1 MLLVLI
7 QCTISSIAQSSFAT
21 IVVDYQTL
29 QFEGGYLSYHASPNS
44 LVDSVP
50 LKVSYIAPNDFGGI
64 TFTFNKD
71 TIFDAEM
78 VWFGGGQIYFPEILS
93 VDSPFTNS
101 NIKTQMPVNTSYFD
115 RRGEITTNQDFI
127 RTADSA
133 WNIIESYYITH
144 HLNDIGL
151 RVGIYLFEP
160 DPVGRKKN
168 NKWILF
174 LYGDEKVVGLNN
186 PSFPSLKLY
195 PNPTTE
201 KLCVSLANNYQ
212 DIKISIVNNEG
223 QLILQKCYHNASS
236 FSIDLSNLNRGLY
249 HLILE
254 ADSKKW
260 LERIIVR

>member
-1 MLLVLI
+1 MLLVLF
-7 QCTISSIAQSSFAT
+7 QCTISSVAQSSFAT

-50 LKVSYIAPNDFGGI
+50 LKVSYIPPNDFGGI
-64 TFTFNKD
+64 TFTYNAD
-71 TIFDAEM
+71 TIFDAEI
-78 VWFGGGQIYFPEILS
+78 VWFGRGQILFPKIFS
-93 VDSPFTNS
+93 SDSPFINS
-101 NIKTQMPVNTSYFD
+101 NIKTQMPVNISYFNE
-115 RRGEITTNQDFI
+115 RGNFTTDENFI
-127 RTADSA
+127 QKADSA
-133 WNIIESYYITH
+133 WKVIESYYISE
-144 HLNDIGL
+144 HLNAVGL

-160 DPVGRKKN
+160 DPVVSKK

-174 LYGDEKVVGLNN
+174 LYGDEKVVGLDN

-212 DIKISIVNNEG
+212 DIKISIVNYEG
-223 QLILQKCYHNASS
+223 QLILQKCYNNASS

-249 HLILE
+249 HLTLE